1 MEVTVIDLVGK
12 IVDVE
17 TPGMTYTGKLIE
29 VGEDGVH
36 LETES
41 GWIVIPVDSIMIIRE
56 KDS

>member
-1 MEVTVIDLVGK
+1 MIDLVGK

-29 VGEDGVH
+29 VGEDEVH

-41 GWIVIPVDSIMIIRE
+41 GWIVIPVDRIMIIRE
-56 KDS
+56 KDD